1 MFSLISY
8 LIQKGVPQETIV
20 LILML
25 PIIATVIAFVRQII
39 GWKAFGIYTPLI
51 SVFAFWAI
59 GLKYGLIVFAVILL
73 VGILLRFLVKHL
85 RLLYL
90 PRIAIVLTGV
100 ALSIFVLLFI
110 IAAIGKNN
118 LLKISIFPIL
128 IIISLLEE
136 FIGVQTKKGFKQAVI
151 VSLETVFLSIV
162 CYYLIIW
169 PWLQNILL
177 NYPWLVLL
185 TVVFNIALGK
195 WIGLRLS
202 EYFRFSQVIK
212 HVELPKKK

>member
-1 MFSLISY
+1 
-8 LIQKGVPQETIV
+8 VPQETIV

-51 SVFAFWAI
+51 CVFAFWAI
-59 GLKYGLIVFAVILL
+59 GLKYGLIVFAVVLL
-73 VGILLRFLVKHL
+73 VGILLRFLVKRL

-100 ALSIFVLLFI
+100 ALSIFALLFI
-110 IAAIGKNN
+110 VAAIGKNN
-118 LLKISIFPIL
+118 LLKTSIFPII

-151 VSLETVFLSIV
+151 VSLETVFLSII

-212 HVELPKKK
+212 HVELSKKK

>member
-1 MFSLISY
+1 
-8 LIQKGVPQETIV
+8 
-20 LILML
+20 ML

-51 SVFAFWAI
+51 SAFAFWAI
-59 GLKYGLIVFAVILL
+59 GLKYGLIIFTIVLL
-73 VGILLRFLVKHL
+73 VGILLRFLIKHL

-100 ALSIFVLLFI
+100 ALSILILLFI
-110 IAAIGKNN
+110 VAAIGENN
-118 LLKISIFPIL
+118 LLKTSIFPIL

-136 FIGVQTKKGFKQAVI
+136 FIGVQTKKGFKSAVI
-151 VSLETVFLSIV
+151 VSLETVFLSII

-169 PWLQNILL
+169 PWLQDILL
-177 NYPWLVLL
+177 NYPWLMLL

-212 HVELPKKK
+212 HVELSKKK

>member
-1 MFSLISY
+1 MFSLIEY
-8 LIQKGVPQETIV
+8 IIQKGVPQETIV

-51 SVFAFWAI
+51 SAFAFWAI
-59 GLKYGLIVFAVILL
+59 GLKYGLIIFTIVLL
-73 VGILLRFLVKHL
+73 VGILLRFLIKHL

-100 ALSIFVLLFI
+100 ALSILILLFI
-110 IAAIGKNN
+110 VAAIGENN
-118 LLKISIFPIL
+118 LLKTSIFPIL

-136 FIGVQTKKGFKQAVI
+136 FIGVQTKKGFKSAVI
-151 VSLETVFLSIV
+151 VSLETVFLSII

-169 PWLQNILL
+169 PWLQDILL
-177 NYPWLVLL
+177 NYPWLMLL

-212 HVELPKKK
+212 HVELSKKK

>member
-8 LIQKGVPQETIV
+8 VIQRGIPQETIV
-20 LILML
+20 LILIL

-51 SVFAFWAI
+51 SAFAFWAI
-59 GLKYGLIVFAVILL
+59 GLKYGLIVFAVVLL
-73 VGILLRFLVKHL
+73 TGILLRYLIKHL

-100 ALSIFVLLFI
+100 ALSIFILLFI
-110 IAAIGKNN
+110 VAVLGQNG
-118 LLKISIFPIL
+118 LLKTSIFPIL

-136 FIGVQTKKGFKQAVI
+136 FIGAQTKKGLKPAI
-151 VSLETVFLSIV
+151 VMSIETVFLSII

-169 PWLQNILL
+169 SWLQNILL
-177 NYPWLVLL
+177 NYPWLIFL
-185 TVVFNIALGK
+185 TVIFNIALGK
-195 WIGLRLS
+195 WTGLRLS

-212 HVELPKKK
+212 HVGLSKKK